1 MRRIITFS
9 IIALALAS
17 CGQKST
23 PESNQK
29 KADSYEMKIAK
40 LEMKLEALNVADTTI
55 ERIIL
60 VKTQPITIDTVS
72 RNINYTANIIPF
84 EELYMA
90 PASPGKIS
98 KIYVE
103 VGDKV
108 AKGQKLVQMDQ
119 TQLNQ
124 AKIQLESLQKDYDRI
139 KTLKET
145 GSIAEQQYDQI
156 KTQYD
161 VLKSNVQFLEENT
174 VVIAPYSG
182 VITGKYFEDGETF
195 SGAPNTQAG
204 KAAIVT
210 LNQINIVK
218 ATVNVSEQ
226 YYNQLSNSTQ
236 IELTCDIFAG
246 EVFKGQVYKIYP
258 TVDALTRTFKVELKL
273 PNANLKLRPGM
284 YGRITL
290 ELGKTQAMVVA
301 ADAVMQQEGTN
312 KRYVYIEKNGIAK
325 RVDVTIGDRY
335 DETIEI
341 ISNEISVGDNLIIV
355 GQAVLNDNN
364 KVKVVE

>member
-1 MRRIITFS
+1 MRRIILFS
-9 IIALALAS
+9 IIALTVAS
-17 CGQKST
+17 CAQKST
-23 PESNQK
+23 SEDKQK
-29 KADSYEMKIAK
+29 KADAYKIQIAK
-40 LEMKLEALNVADTTI
+40 LEKKIEALNVADTTV
-55 ERIIL
+55 EKTIL

-103 VGDKV
+103 IGDKV

-156 KTQYD
+156 KTQYE
-161 VLKSNVQFLEENT
+161 VLKNNVQFLEENT
-174 VVIAPYSG
+174 VVVAPYSG
-182 VITGKYFEDGETF
+182 IITGKYFEDGETF

-210 LNQINIVK
+210 LNQINFVK

-226 YYNQLSNSTQ
+226 YYTLLDNKTP
-236 IELTCDIFAG
+236 IELSCDIFAG

-258 TVDALTRTFKVELKL
+258 TIDALTRTFKVELKL
-273 PNANLKLRPGM
+273 SNANLKLRPGM

-290 ELGKTQAMVVA
+290 ELGKNQAMTVP

-312 KRYVYIEKNGIAK
+312 KRYVFIEKGGIAK
-325 RVDVTIGDRY
+325 RIDVVIGDRF
-335 DETIEI
+335 DEKIEI
-341 ISNEISVGDNLIIV
+341 ISNDIQVGDNLVIV

>member
-9 IIALALAS
+9 IIALVLAS

-23 PESNQK
+23 PEENKK
-29 KADSYEMKIAK
+29 KADAYKIQIAK
-40 LEMKLEALNVADTTI
+40 IEKKIEALNVSDPI
-55 ERIIL
+55 VDKVIL

-90 PASPGKIS
+90 PATPGKIS

-108 AKGQKLVQMDQ
+108 SKGQKLVQMDQ

-124 AKIQLESLQKDYDRI
+124 AKIQLESLQKDFDRI

-156 KTQYD
+156 KTQYE

-218 ATVNVSEQ
+218 ATINVSEN
-226 YYNQLSNSTQ
+226 YYTQLDSKTL
-236 IELTCDIFAG
+236 IELTSDLFPEEI
-246 EVFKGQVYKIYP
+246 FKGQVYKIYP
-258 TVDALTRTFKVELKL
+258 TVDALTRTFKVEVKV

-290 ELGKTQAMVVA
+290 ELGKTQATTVP

-312 KRYVYIEKNGIAK
+312 KRYVFIEKEGIAK
-325 RVDVTIGDRY
+325 RVDVTIGDRF

-341 ISNEISVGDNLIIV
+341 ISTEISVGDNLIVV
-355 GQAVLNDNN
+355 GQAVLDNN
-364 KVKVVE
+364 KKVQVVE

>member
-1 MRRIITFS
+1 MRRIITIS
-9 IIALALAS
+9 IVALVLAS
-17 CGQKST
+17 CGSKST
-23 PESNQK
+23 PEDNQK
-29 KADSYEMKIAK
+29 KADAYKLQIAK
-40 LEMKLEALNVADTTI
+40 LEQKIEALNVADTTVEKI
-55 ERIIL
+55 YLVRI
-60 VKTQPITIDTVS
+60 QPIEIKTIS
-72 RNINYTANIIPF
+72 RNIDYTANIIPF

-90 PASPGKIS
+90 PATPGKIT

-108 AKGQKLVQMDQ
+108 NKGQKLVQMDQ

-139 KTLKET
+139 KTLKES

-182 VITGKYFEDGETF
+182 VITGRYFEDGETF

-218 ATVNVSEQ
+218 ATINVSEN
-226 YYNQLSNSTQ
+226 YYTQLNNNMPV
-236 IELTCDIFAG
+236 ELSCDIFPN
-246 EVFKGQVYKIYP
+246 EVFKGQIHQIYP
-258 TVDALTRTFKVELKL
+258 TIDALTRTFKVDLKV
-273 PNANLKLRPGM
+273 PNGNLKLRPGM
-284 YGRITL
+284 YGRISL
-290 ELGKTQAMVVA
+290 ELGKTETIVVP

-312 KRYVYIEKNGIAK
+312 KRYVFIEKDGIAK
-325 RVDVTIGDRY
+325 RVDVTIGDRF
-335 DETIEI
+335 DENIEI
-341 ISNEISVGDNLIIV
+341 ISNEIAIGDNLVVV
-355 GQAVLNDNN
+355 GQAILNNNN